1 MAKLNKKMISLGLIG
16 ASLLGAYLII
26 DSRAAVTAQ
35 AATSIFGRNVY
46 EQTEASDS
54 ALASSIGKKAD
65 PNYRMSF
72 PQDHGTHDQFDIE
85 WWYLTANLEDESGN
99 PYGLQ
104 WTLFRFKNP
113 NPSSAQITTQNS
125 SNSLA
130 STLNSTAL
138 SANKLVSSVDGSP
151 VALDDTS
158 TSPNNLTTL
167 LNTRWHNDQ
176 IYMAH
181 ASIHSLDTH
190 WFSEKFARG
199 GVGNAGLTKLPLSLF
214 IDDWQWL
221 NNEDDS
227 GLFPSTLT
235 FNATDTSNPNA
246 EARAT
251 FKLKQTG
258 PLVQHGEAGFSVKST
273 SGHASHYYSAPFISI
288 EGELSPVLD
297 SVTNAPIKL
306 KGQAWF
312 DQEWTSQLL
321 DTNTQGWDWLSLHLD
336 DGSKVMAFR
345 MRLKNQDDYVTGSYI
360 TNTGEQVT
368 LLPSDLTLQPVL
380 IKKVDDKQLPL
391 SWKLVIPS
399 KKIDLTISTLKD
411 RQWNNAAIP
420 YYEGMV
426 EIEGSHGG
434 VGFLELTGY

>member
-1 MAKLNKKMISLGLIG
+1 MAKLNKKIVSLSLAGVFLLSTYFVVTSQIALKTQANIS
-16 ASLLGAYLII
+16 
-26 DSRAAVTAQ
+26 V
-35 AATSIFGRNVY
+35 FGRNVY
-46 EQTEASDS
+46 EQNDDS
-54 ALASSIGKKAD
+54 NNALASNMGKKAD
-65 PNYRMSF
+65 PDYRMSF

-85 WWYLTANLEDESGN
+85 WWYLTANLQDEAGD

-104 WTLFRFKNP
+104 WTLFRFKNSRLR
-113 NPSSAQITTQNS
+113 SSQAEGNNS
-125 SNSLA
+125 SSL
-130 STLNSTAL
+130 LKN
-138 SANKLVSSVDGSP
+138 SP
-151 VALDDTS
+151 VMLNESTVSLDKK
-158 TSPNNLTTL
+158 
-167 LNTRWHNDQ
+167 WHNDQ

-199 GVGNAGLTKLPLSLF
+199 GVGNAGHTALPLNLF

-221 NNEDDS
+221 NSDGDT

-235 FNATDTSNPNA
+235 FSATDTSKPNA

-251 FKLKQTG
+251 FTLNQTG
-258 PLVQHGEAGFSVKST
+258 PLVQHGDNGFSVKSN

-288 EGELSPVLD
+288 EGELTQAVD
-297 SVTNAPIKL
+297 TVTTAPIKL

-312 DQEWTSQLL
+312 DKEWTSQLL
-321 DTNTQGWDWLSLHLD
+321 DTGTQGWDWLSLHLD
-336 DGSKVMAFR
+336 DGNKIMAFR

-360 TNTGEQVT
+360 TGTGEQIT
-368 LLPSDLTLQPVL
+368 LQPGDLTLQPVSV
-380 IKKVDDKQLPL
+380 KKVDGRQLPL
-391 SWKLVIPS
+391 IWKLIIPS

-411 RQWNNAAIP
+411 KQWNNAAVP

-426 EIEGSHGG
+426 KIEGSHGG

>member
-1 MAKLNKKMISLGLIG
+1 MAKLNKKIVSLSLAGVF
-16 ASLLGAYLII
+16 LLGTYFV
-26 DSRAAVTAQ
+26 VTSQIALKTQ
-35 AATSIFGRNVY
+35 ANMSVFGRNVY
-46 EQTEASDS
+46 EQNDDS
-54 ALASSIGKKAD
+54 NNALASNMGKKAD
-65 PNYRMSF
+65 PDYRMSF

-85 WWYLTANLEDESGN
+85 WWYLTANLQDEAGD

-104 WTLFRFKNP
+104 WTLFRFKNSRP
-113 NPSSAQITTQNS
+113 RSSQAEGNNS
-125 SNSLA
+125 SSSLKNSPV
-130 STLNSTAL
+130 TLNEST
-138 SANKLVSSVDGSP
+138 VS
-151 VALDDTS
+151 LDKK
-158 TSPNNLTTL
+158 
-167 LNTRWHNDQ
+167 WHNDQ

-199 GVGNAGLTKLPLSLF
+199 GVGNAGLTVLPLNLF

-221 NNEDDS
+221 NSDGDT

-235 FNATDTSNPNA
+235 FSATDTSKPNA
-246 EARAT
+246 EASAT
-251 FKLKQTG
+251 FTLNQTG
-258 PLVQHGEAGFSVKST
+258 PLVQHGDNGFSVKSN

-288 EGELSPVLD
+288 EGELTQAID
-297 SVTNAPIKL
+297 TVTTAPIKL

-321 DTNTQGWDWLSLHLD
+321 DTGTQGWDWLSLHLD
-336 DGSKVMAFR
+336 DGNKIMAFR

-360 TNTGEQVT
+360 TSTGEQIT
-368 LLPSDLTLQPVL
+368 LQPGDLTLQPVSV
-380 IKKVDDKQLPL
+380 KKVDGRQLPL
-391 SWKLVIPS
+391 IWKLMIPS

-411 RQWNNAAIP
+411 KQWNNAAVP

-426 EIEGSHGG
+426 KIEGSHGG

>member
-1 MAKLNKKMISLGLIG
+1 MAKLNKKIVSLSLAGVF
-16 ASLLGAYLII
+16 LLGTYFV
-26 DSRAAVTAQ
+26 VTSQIALKTQ
-35 AATSIFGRNVY
+35 ANMSVFGRNVY
-46 EQTEASDS
+46 EQNDDS
-54 ALASSIGKKAD
+54 NNALASNMGKKAD

-85 WWYLTANLEDESGN
+85 WWYLTANLQDEAGD

-113 NPSSAQITTQNS
+113 RPRSSQTEGSNS
-125 SNSLA
+125 SSSLKNSPV
-130 STLNSTAL
+130 TLNEST
-138 SANKLVSSVDGSP
+138 VS
-151 VALDDTS
+151 LDKK
-158 TSPNNLTTL
+158 
-167 LNTRWHNDQ
+167 WHNDQ

-199 GVGNAGLTKLPLSLF
+199 GVGNAGLTALPLNLF

-221 NNEDDS
+221 NSDGDT

-235 FNATDTSNPNA
+235 FSATDTSKPNA
-246 EARAT
+246 EASAT
-251 FKLKQTG
+251 FTLNQTG
-258 PLVQHGEAGFSVKST
+258 PLVQHGDNGFSVKSN

-288 EGELSPVLD
+288 EGELTQAID
-297 SVTNAPIKL
+297 TVTAAPIKL

-312 DQEWTSQLL
+312 DKEWTSQLL
-321 DTNTQGWDWLSLHLD
+321 DTGTQGWDWLSLHLD
-336 DGSKVMAFR
+336 DGNKIMAFR
-345 MRLKNQDDYVTGSYI
+345 MRLKNQDDHVTGSYI
-360 TNTGEQVT
+360 TSTGEQIT
-368 LLPSDLTLQPVL
+368 LQPGDLTLQPVSV
-380 IKKVDDKQLPL
+380 KKVDGRQLPL
-391 SWKLVIPS
+391 IWKLIIPS

-411 RQWNNAAIP
+411 KQWNNAAVP

-426 EIEGSHGG
+426 KIEGSHGG

>member
-1 MAKLNKKMISLGLIG
+1 MAKLNKKIVGLSLAGVF
-16 ASLLGAYLII
+16 LLGTYFV
-26 DSRAAVTAQ
+26 VTSQIALKTP
-35 AATSIFGRNVY
+35 ANMSVFGRNVY
-46 EQTEASDS
+46 EQNDDS
-54 ALASSIGKKAD
+54 NDALASNMGKKAD
-65 PNYRMSF
+65 PDYRMSF

-85 WWYLTANLEDESGN
+85 WWYLTANLQDEAGD

-113 NPSSAQITTQNS
+113 RPSSSQAEANNS
-125 SNSLA
+125 SSSLKNSPV
-130 STLNSTAL
+130 TLNEST
-138 SANKLVSSVDGSP
+138 VS
-151 VALDDTS
+151 LDKK
-158 TSPNNLTTL
+158 
-167 LNTRWHNDQ
+167 WHNDQ

-199 GVGNAGLTKLPLSLF
+199 GVGNAGLTALPLNLF

-221 NNEDDS
+221 NSDGDI

-235 FNATDTSNPNA
+235 FSATDTSKPNA
-246 EARAT
+246 EASAT
-251 FKLKQTG
+251 FTLNQTG
-258 PLVQHGEAGFSVKST
+258 PLVQHGDNGFSVKSN

-288 EGELSPVLD
+288 EGELTQAID
-297 SVTNAPIKL
+297 TVTTAPIKL

-321 DTNTQGWDWLSLHLD
+321 DTGTQGWDWLSLHLD
-336 DGSKVMAFR
+336 DGNKIMAFR

-360 TNTGEQVT
+360 TSTGEQIT
-368 LLPSDLTLQPVL
+368 LQPGDLTLQPVSV
-380 IKKVDDKQLPL
+380 KKVDGRQLPL
-391 SWKLVIPS
+391 IWKLMIPS

-411 RQWNNAAIP
+411 KQWNNAAVP

-426 EIEGSHGG
+426 KIEGSHGG

>member
-1 MAKLNKKMISLGLIG
+1 MAKLNKKIVGLSLAGVF
-16 ASLLGAYLII
+16 LLGTYFV
-26 DSRAAVTAQ
+26 VTSQIALKTQ
-35 AATSIFGRNVY
+35 ANMSVFGRNVY
-46 EQTEASDS
+46 EQNDDS
-54 ALASSIGKKAD
+54 NDALASNMGKKAD
-65 PNYRMSF
+65 PDYRMSF

-85 WWYLTANLEDESGN
+85 WWYLTANLQDEAGD

-113 NPSSAQITTQNS
+113 RPSSSQAEANNS
-125 SNSLA
+125 SSALKNSPV
-130 STLNSTAL
+130 TLNEST
-138 SANKLVSSVDGSP
+138 VS
-151 VALDDTS
+151 LDKK
-158 TSPNNLTTL
+158 
-167 LNTRWHNDQ
+167 WHNDQ

-181 ASIHSLDTH
+181 ASIHSLNTH

-199 GVGNAGLTKLPLSLF
+199 GVGNAGLTALPLNLF

-221 NNEDDS
+221 NSDGDT

-235 FNATDTSNPNA
+235 FSATDTSKPNA
-246 EARAT
+246 EASAT
-251 FKLKQTG
+251 FTLNQTG
-258 PLVQHGEAGFSVKST
+258 PLVQHGDNGFSVKSN

-288 EGELSPVLD
+288 EGELTQAID
-297 SVTNAPIKL
+297 TVTTAPIKL

-321 DTNTQGWDWLSLHLD
+321 DTGTQGWDWLSLHLD
-336 DGSKVMAFR
+336 DGNKIMAFR

-360 TNTGEQVT
+360 TSTGEQIT
-368 LLPSDLTLQPVL
+368 LQPGDLTLQPVSV
-380 IKKVDDKQLPL
+380 KKVDGRQLPL
-391 SWKLVIPS
+391 IWKLIIPS

-411 RQWNNAAIP
+411 KQWNNAAVP

-426 EIEGSHGG
+426 KIEGSHGG

>member
-1 MAKLNKKMISLGLIG
+1 MAKLNKKIVSLSLAGVF
-16 ASLLGAYLII
+16 LLGTYFV
-26 DSRAAVTAQ
+26 VTSQIALKTQ
-35 AATSIFGRNVY
+35 ANMSVFGRNVY
-46 EQTEASDS
+46 EQNDDS
-54 ALASSIGKKAD
+54 NNALASNMGKKAD
-65 PNYRMSF
+65 PDYRMSF

-85 WWYLTANLEDESGN
+85 WWYLTANLQDEGGD

-104 WTLFRFKNP
+104 WTLFRFKNSRP
-113 NPSSAQITTQNS
+113 RSSQAEGNNS
-125 SNSLA
+125 SSSLKNSPI
-130 STLNSTAL
+130 TLNEST
-138 SANKLVSSVDGSP
+138 VF
-151 VALDDTS
+151 LDKK
-158 TSPNNLTTL
+158 
-167 LNTRWHNDQ
+167 WHNDQ

-199 GVGNAGLTKLPLSLF
+199 GVGNAGLTALPLNLF

-221 NNEDDS
+221 NSDDDT

-235 FNATDTSNPNA
+235 FSATDTSKPNA
-246 EARAT
+246 EASAT
-251 FKLKQTG
+251 FTLNQTG
-258 PLVQHGEAGFSVKST
+258 PLVQHGDNGFSVKSN

-288 EGELSPVLD
+288 EGELTQAID
-297 SVTNAPIKL
+297 TVTTAPIKL

-321 DTNTQGWDWLSLHLD
+321 DTGTQGWDWLSLHLD
-336 DGSKVMAFR
+336 DGNKIMAFR

-360 TNTGEQVT
+360 TSTGEQIA
-368 LLPSDLTLQPVL
+368 LQPGDLTLQPVSV
-380 IKKVDDKQLPL
+380 KKVDGRQLPL
-391 SWKLVIPS
+391 IWKLMIPS

-411 RQWNNAAIP
+411 KQWNNAAVP

-426 EIEGSHGG
+426 KIEGSHGG

>member
-1 MAKLNKKMISLGLIG
+1 MAKLNKKIVSLSLAGVF
-16 ASLLGAYLII
+16 LLGTYFV
-26 DSRAAVTAQ
+26 VTSQIALKTQ
-35 AATSIFGRNVY
+35 ANMSVFGRNVY
-46 EQTEASDS
+46 EQNDDS
-54 ALASSIGKKAD
+54 NNALASNMGKKAD

-85 WWYLTANLEDESGN
+85 WWYLTANLQDEAGD

-113 NPSSAQITTQNS
+113 RPRSSQTEGSNS
-125 SNSLA
+125 SSSLKNSPV
-130 STLNSTAL
+130 TLNEST
-138 SANKLVSSVDGSP
+138 VS
-151 VALDDTS
+151 LDKK
-158 TSPNNLTTL
+158 
-167 LNTRWHNDQ
+167 WHNDQ

-199 GVGNAGLTKLPLSLF
+199 GVGNAGLTALPLNLF

-221 NNEDDS
+221 NSDGDT

-235 FNATDTSNPNA
+235 FSATDTSKPNA
-246 EARAT
+246 EASAT
-251 FKLKQTG
+251 FTLNQTG
-258 PLVQHGEAGFSVKST
+258 PLVQHGDNGFSVKSN

-288 EGELSPVLD
+288 EGELTQAID
-297 SVTNAPIKL
+297 SVTTAPIKL

-312 DQEWTSQLL
+312 DKEWTSQLL
-321 DTNTQGWDWLSLHLD
+321 DTGTQGWDWLSLHLD
-336 DGSKVMAFR
+336 DGNKIMAFR
-345 MRLKNQDDYVTGSYI
+345 MRLKNQDDHVTGSYI
-360 TNTGEQVT
+360 TSTGEQIT
-368 LLPSDLTLQPVL
+368 LQPGDLTLQPVSV
-380 IKKVDDKQLPL
+380 KKVDGRQLPL
-391 SWKLVIPS
+391 IWKLIIPS

-411 RQWNNAAIP
+411 KQWNNAAVP

-426 EIEGSHGG
+426 KIEGSHGG

>member
-1 MAKLNKKMISLGLIG
+1 MAKLNKKIVSLSLAGVF
-16 ASLLGAYLII
+16 LLGTYFV
-26 DSRAAVTAQ
+26 VTSQIALKTQ
-35 AATSIFGRNVY
+35 ANMSVFGRNVY
-46 EQTEASDS
+46 EQNDDS
-54 ALASSIGKKAD
+54 NNALASNMGKKAD
-65 PNYRMSF
+65 PDYRMSF

-85 WWYLTANLEDESGN
+85 WWYLTANLQDEAGD

-113 NPSSAQITTQNS
+113 RPRSSQTEGSNS
-125 SNSLA
+125 SSSLKNSPV
-130 STLNSTAL
+130 TLNEST
-138 SANKLVSSVDGSP
+138 VS
-151 VALDDTS
+151 LDKK
-158 TSPNNLTTL
+158 
-167 LNTRWHNDQ
+167 WHNDQ

-199 GVGNAGLTKLPLSLF
+199 GVGNAGLTVLPLNLF

-221 NNEDDS
+221 NSDGDT

-235 FNATDTSNPNA
+235 FSATDTSKPNA
-246 EARAT
+246 EASAT
-251 FKLKQTG
+251 FTLNQTG
-258 PLVQHGEAGFSVKST
+258 PLVQHGDNGFSVKSN

-288 EGELSPVLD
+288 EGELTQAID
-297 SVTNAPIKL
+297 TVTTAPIKL

-312 DQEWTSQLL
+312 DKEWTSQLL
-321 DTNTQGWDWLSLHLD
+321 DTGTQGWDWLSLHLD
-336 DGSKVMAFR
+336 DGNKIMAFR

-360 TNTGEQVT
+360 TSTGEQIT
-368 LLPSDLTLQPVL
+368 LQPGDLTLQPVSV
-380 IKKVDDKQLPL
+380 KKVDGRQLPL
-391 SWKLVIPS
+391 IWKLIIPS

-411 RQWNNAAIP
+411 KQWNNAAVP

-426 EIEGSHGG
+426 KIEGSHGG

>member
-1 MAKLNKKMISLGLIG
+1 MAKLNKKIVSLSLAGVF
-16 ASLLGAYLII
+16 LLGTYFV
-26 DSRAAVTAQ
+26 VTSQIALKTQ
-35 AATSIFGRNVY
+35 ANMSVFGRNVY
-46 EQTEASDS
+46 EQNDDS
-54 ALASSIGKKAD
+54 NNALASNMGKKAD

-85 WWYLTANLEDESGN
+85 WWYLTANLQDEAGD

-104 WTLFRFKNP
+104 WTLFRFKNSRP
-113 NPSSAQITTQNS
+113 RSSQAEGNNS
-125 SNSLA
+125 SSSLK
-130 STLNSTAL
+130 N
-138 SANKLVSSVDGSP
+138 SP
-151 VALDDTS
+151 VMLNESTVSLDKK
-158 TSPNNLTTL
+158 
-167 LNTRWHNDQ
+167 WHNDQ

-199 GVGNAGLTKLPLSLF
+199 GVGNAGLTALPLNLF

-221 NNEDDS
+221 NSDGDT

-235 FNATDTSNPNA
+235 FSATDTSKPNA
-246 EARAT
+246 EASAT
-251 FKLKQTG
+251 FTLNQTG
-258 PLVQHGEAGFSVKST
+258 PLVQHGDNGFSVKSN

-288 EGELSPVLD
+288 EGELTQAID
-297 SVTNAPIKL
+297 TVTTAPIKL

-312 DQEWTSQLL
+312 DKEWTSQLL
-321 DTNTQGWDWLSLHLD
+321 DTGTQGWDWLSLHLD
-336 DGSKVMAFR
+336 DGNKIMAFR

-360 TNTGEQVT
+360 TSTGEQIT
-368 LLPSDLTLQPVL
+368 LQPGDLTLQPVSV
-380 IKKVDDKQLPL
+380 KKVDGRQLPL
-391 SWKLVIPS
+391 IWKLIIPS

-411 RQWNNAAIP
+411 KQWNNAAVP

-426 EIEGSHGG
+426 KIEGSHGG

>member
-1 MAKLNKKMISLGLIG
+1 MAKLNKKIVSLSLAGVF
-16 ASLLGAYLII
+16 LLGTYFV
-26 DSRAAVTAQ
+26 VTSQIALKTQ
-35 AATSIFGRNVY
+35 ANMSVFGRNVY
-46 EQTEASDS
+46 EQNDDS
-54 ALASSIGKKAD
+54 NNALASNMGKKAD
-65 PNYRMSF
+65 PDYRMSF

-85 WWYLTANLEDESGN
+85 WWYLTANLQDEFGD

-113 NPSSAQITTQNS
+113 RPSSSQAEANNS
-125 SNSLA
+125 SSSLKNSPV
-130 STLNSTAL
+130 TLNEST
-138 SANKLVSSVDGSP
+138 VS
-151 VALDDTS
+151 LDKK
-158 TSPNNLTTL
+158 
-167 LNTRWHNDQ
+167 WHNDQ

-199 GVGNAGLTKLPLSLF
+199 GVGNAGLTALPLNLF

-221 NNEDDS
+221 NSDGDI

-235 FNATDTSNPNA
+235 FSATDTSKPNA
-246 EARAT
+246 EASAT
-251 FKLKQTG
+251 FTLNQTG
-258 PLVQHGEAGFSVKST
+258 PLVQHGDNGFSVKSN

-288 EGELSPVLD
+288 EGELTQAID
-297 SVTNAPIKL
+297 TVTTAPIKL

-312 DQEWTSQLL
+312 DKEWTSQLL
-321 DTNTQGWDWLSLHLD
+321 DTGTQGWDWLSLHLD
-336 DGSKVMAFR
+336 DGNKIMAFR

-360 TNTGEQVT
+360 TSTGEQIT
-368 LLPSDLTLQPVL
+368 LQPGDLTLQPVSV
-380 IKKVDDKQLPL
+380 KKVDGRQLPL
-391 SWKLVIPS
+391 IWKLMIPS

-411 RQWNNAAIP
+411 KQWNNAAVP

-426 EIEGSHGG
+426 KIEGSHGG

>member
-1 MAKLNKKMISLGLIG
+1 MAKLNKKIVSLSLAGVF
-16 ASLLGAYLII
+16 LLGTYFV
-26 DSRAAVTAQ
+26 VTSQIALKTQ
-35 AATSIFGRNVY
+35 ANMSVFGRNVY
-46 EQTEASDS
+46 EQNDDS
-54 ALASSIGKKAD
+54 NNALASNMGKKAD
-65 PNYRMSF
+65 PDYRMSF

-85 WWYLTANLEDESGN
+85 WWYLTANLQDEAGD

-113 NPSSAQITTQNS
+113 RPSSSQAEANNS
-125 SNSLA
+125 SSSLKNSPV
-130 STLNSTAL
+130 TLNEST
-138 SANKLVSSVDGSP
+138 VS
-151 VALDDTS
+151 LDKK
-158 TSPNNLTTL
+158 
-167 LNTRWHNDQ
+167 WHNDQ

-199 GVGNAGLTKLPLSLF
+199 GVGNAGLTALPLNLF

-221 NNEDDS
+221 NSDGDI

-235 FNATDTSNPNA
+235 FSATDTSKPNA
-246 EARAT
+246 EASAT
-251 FKLKQTG
+251 FTLNQTG
-258 PLVQHGEAGFSVKST
+258 PLVQHGDNGFSVKSN

-288 EGELSPVLD
+288 EGELTQAID
-297 SVTNAPIKL
+297 TVTTAPIKL

-321 DTNTQGWDWLSLHLD
+321 DTGTQGWDWLSLHLD
-336 DGSKVMAFR
+336 DGNKIMAFR

-360 TNTGEQVT
+360 TSTGEQIT
-368 LLPSDLTLQPVL
+368 LQPGDLTLRPVSV
-380 IKKVDDKQLPL
+380 KKVDGRQLPL
-391 SWKLVIPS
+391 IWKLTIPS

-411 RQWNNAAIP
+411 KQWNNAAVP

-426 EIEGSHGG
+426 KIEGSHGG